1 MSTSDMKL
9 ALDAAESPHWVR
21 HSDSCPIITRLGD
34 VDHYREAYGLVLQY
48 GDVDEPRW
56 WIGLFMLQVDSF
68 SVR

>member
-48 GDVDEPRW
+48 GDVDEPRC
-56 WIGLFMLQVDSF
+56 
-68 SVR
+68 